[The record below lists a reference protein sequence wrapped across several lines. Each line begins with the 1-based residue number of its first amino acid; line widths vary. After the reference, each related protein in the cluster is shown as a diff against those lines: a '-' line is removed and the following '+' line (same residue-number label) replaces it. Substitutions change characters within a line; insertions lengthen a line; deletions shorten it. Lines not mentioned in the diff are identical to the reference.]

1 MAVCAAFD
9 PLGPY
14 VVNMVDFVDCHARV
28 LGEQGYRALASG
40 TTIGAAVT
48 GLVTIY
54 IALVGY
60 RMLFGEIPSAREA
73 VLAAVK
79 IGFVLA
85 LATQWPAY
93 QALVYDVAIDEPAS
107 LASRI
112 LAPSGFI
119 DGEQSDLIARAQSIY
134 DAIDQLAHP
143 PAHAPGTA
151 TDARQPGA
159 PATAATQPLQG
170 APTSV
175 ISLPL
180 IQTEGLARAE
190 SIFAT
195 GALGGLLS
203 TRVVA
208 GVLLALGPLFVGFLL
223 FDATFGLFIG
233 WLRALAAT
241 IIGGFGVLA
250 VLAIENEILA
260 PQVGAL
266 GQALASGLSVPTL
279 SLELGLT
286 ATLFAALVVAVLV
299 GAAIVAVGLRAPM
312 AARIAVRQIAQGI
325 VSPSRQTSPGRAS
338 DRAEEPLR
346 SRAQTLVDAVRT
358 SDRRET
364 RVNASG
370 ATVGRLP
377 SAARLLERASK
388 ASFEPLGQSGKRTAT
403 RNSASA
409 RQRDGRQ

>member
-54 IALVGY
+54 IAMVGY
-60 RMLFGEIPSAREA
+60 RMLFGEIPAAREA

-93 QALVYDVAIDEPAS
+93 QALVYDVVIDEPAS

-119 DGEQSDLIARAQSIY
+119 DGDQSDLIARAQSIY

-143 PAHAPGTA
+143 PTSVPGTA
-151 TDARQPGA
+151 ADARQPA
-159 PATAATQPLQG
+159 AAAQPLPTAAIP
-170 APTSV
+170 V
-175 ISLPL
+175 ISLPQT
-180 IQTEGLARAE
+180 QTEGLARAE
-190 SIFAT
+190 SIFVT

-223 FDATFGLFIG
+223 FDATFGLFVG

-260 PQVGAL
+260 PQVGSL
-266 GQALASGLSVPTL
+266 GRALASGLSVPTL

-325 VSPSRQTSPGRAS
+325 VSPSRQTSPGRVS
-338 DRAEEPLR
+338 DRADDPLR

-370 ATVGRLP
+370 AAAGRLP
-377 SAARLLERASK
+377 FTERLLERAPK